1 SSLAKYFEDKLAA
14 NEGGKGWHPNLA
26 VRVEVECA
34 HDNSKDFLKAA
45 AHKLA
50 DTLATLGI
58 RVDPQAPVRAK
69 LTIEQPKLVVKGRMN
84 LQMKL
89 RFQGPDGVAWHTGAF
104 NQQPTIASGD
114 ALDKAKFRARTLDGI
129 ASYSAVPA
137 TLLDNPPI
145 GQINTFVSHFF
156 QPD

>member
-1 SSLAKYFEDKLAA
+1 
-14 NEGGKGWHPNLA
+14 
-26 VRVEVECA
+26 
-34 HDNSKDFLKAA
+34 
-45 AHKLA
+45 LA

-58 RVDPQAPVRAK
+58 RVDPQAPVLAK
-69 LTIEQPKLVVKGRMN
+69 LTIEEPKLVVKGRMN

-114 ALDKAKFRARTLDGI
+114 ALDKAKFRARTLDRIRG
-129 ASYSAVPA
+129 YSAVPA

-156 QPD
+156 QPDALPPKITRSKRSAARRAAGLRRSFTPSAPRPTPS